1 MIKLIYKRKLS
12 KINKTQGID
21 ITDIKNSKKILFSVF
36 SRYGDGIIS
45 FQIIKE
51 FIKKYPEKFY
61 TIITPV
67 QQFPYANDIL
77 KNLKNIK
84 IIDYNKKNLFNLFK
98 ITTFLK
104 KENFDLGFN
113 PWSFGENSE
122 YFIAFAKKQ
131 KFYKNF
137 SNYQKYTKIDN
148 LYDRIRE
155 YLFLPIN
162 KKKQIINFDISN
174 LKKKTIILAPFST
187 DITKNLSIEN
197 INTIIKKFNKSNII
211 LALPKD
217 KSNYKF
223 NVKKFI
229 FYKNKRNS
237 EKFLQLMKETDIF
250 IGVDSGPLHL
260 AIALNKPSIAIFGP
274 TAPQTIL
281 NNNQKIKIIRN
292 TTLQNTFCFVRECKN
307 PICIHNIITE
317 DFLNINYSLDYQLKL
332 ETKKCPLK
340 MKK

>member
-1 MIKLIYKRKLS
+1 MKLIYKKKIS
-12 KINKTQGID
+12 KINRNQD
-21 ITDIKNSKKILFSVF
+21 INLTDIINSKKILFSVF
-36 SRYGDGIIS
+36 TRYGDGIIS

-67 QQFPYANDIL
+67 QQVPYIKEIL
-77 KNLKNIK
+77 RDYKNIR
-84 IIDYNKKNLFNLFK
+84 IISYNKKNPFNLYQ

-113 PWSFGENSE
+113 PWSFGEDSK
-122 YFIAFAKKQ
+122 YFISFAKKQ
-131 KFYKNF
+131 KFYKDF
-137 SNYQKYTKIDN
+137 SDYQKYTKIDN

-187 DITKNLSIEN
+187 DITKNLSIKN
-197 INTIIKKFNKSNII
+197 IDTIIKKFNRSNII

-229 FYKNKRNS
+229 FYKNKQNS
-237 EKFLQLMKETDIF
+237 EKFLQLMKESDIF

-292 TTLQNTFCFVRECKN
+292 TKLQNIFCFVRECKN

-340 MKK
+340 MEK